1 MNHRKRA
8 RGTTLVEIMIYM
20 SLVTMVFLAIYGV
33 FMAGRRYFEI
43 ARASIEVQQAAN
55 TIGYRLTRDLME
67 TDASTVQF
75 YPNANFTSAPVGVV
89 FLSARKPVTGAADDN
104 TFQYDNTYGVPNW
117 QKYIGYYLDTDP
129 SYPNDPQMRALYV
142 AEFVPTGFPKLRAE
156 PGSINSVT
164 TATMRTNGRNKRIVA
179 HGVMAPTNARPR
191 GGFDVYSI
199 MNGTKT
205 YLASQNPIYIDLE
218 LLNTSA
224 GVTRRAPGA
233 NNNNSITSS
242 IRVEARS

>member
-1 MNHRKRA
+1 MNQRLRA

-67 TDASTVQF
+67 TDAPTVQY
-75 YPNANFTSAPVGVV
+75 YPNGTFATAPAGVV

-117 QKYIGYYLDTDP
+117 QKYVGYYLDVDP
-129 SYPNDPQMRALYV
+129 SYPNDTQMRALYV
-142 AEFVPTGFPKLRAE
+142 AEIVPTGFPKLKAE
-156 PGSINSVT
+156 PGSVNSVT
-164 TATMRTNGRNKRIVA
+164 TVTMRSNGRNKRIVA
-179 HGVMAPTNARPR
+179 HGILAPTNARPH
-191 GGFDVYSI
+191 GGFDVYAI

-205 YLASQNPIYIDLE
+205 YTASTNPIYIDLE

-224 GVTRRAPGA
+224 AVTRRAPGA
-233 NNNNSITSS
+233 TNNNSITSS

>member
-1 MNHRKRA
+1 MNHRLRP
-8 RGTTLVEIMIYM
+8 RGTTLVELMIYM

-67 TDASTVQF
+67 TDAPTVQF
-75 YPNANFTSAPVGVV
+75 YPNSTLTSAPAGVV

-117 QKYIGYYLDTDP
+117 QKYIGYYLDVDP
-129 SYPNDPQMRALYV
+129 TYPNDTQMRALYV
-142 AEFVPTGFPKLRAE
+142 AEIVPTGFPKLKAE
-156 PGSINSVT
+156 RGTLNSVT
-164 TATMRTNGRNKRIVA
+164 TATLRTNGRNKRIVA
-179 HGVMAPTNARPR
+179 HGIMAPTNARPH
-191 GGFDVYSI
+191 GGFDVYAV
-199 MNGTKT
+199 MNGTRT
-205 YLASQNPIYIDLE
+205 YVASQNPIYVDLE

-224 GVTRRAPGA
+224 GVTRRVAGA
-233 NNNNSITSS
+233 TNNNSITSS